1 MNQRAR
7 SSELTGGE
15 GYSYEDIVCVVYLCA
30 LLREEAGPGQLGR
43 VTCVAVQQ
51 HSKGEPLDDLIVDA
65 ELDGLTRRLSLQVKR
80 EIKISAAASNKDFR
94 DLIANAR
101 ATRAKPDFR
110 VGVDRYG
117 FIARKVGAERL
128 ESLKRLI
135 SWAQASATGADFA
148 ARFVVGGEAGQRERA
163 IRDTLSMLILPKD
176 ADDERD
182 FYHHFVALK
191 MDGLEVDEP
200 AFTSM
205 ANRLAEL
212 VDGGEGRGVALATI
226 LARLVRVGQGDAKV
240 WSRAVLLADLRG
252 IATLRAA
259 PAYAQDLKT
268 LADLAQSY
276 LGEIR
281 ADIGGI
287 AIPRE
292 SFVDAA
298 EASAARFKFSNISGL
313 PGCGKSVV
321 LRRAVERAAA
331 RGPVLF
337 IKGDRIEAA
346 SWPAFAA
353 TIGLKHRSAREILTE
368 IGASGTAILFID
380 GVDRIKPSCR
390 GVVTDLLTVIATTPE
405 LAHWSVLAS
414 SRDQG
419 LEPFRQWVPAPFY
432 KSTGIGDVA
441 VGLLNDAE
449 CEDLAEAR
457 PHLRRLLFGA
467 DSVREIA
474 RRPFFAAV
482 LSDQFAG
489 ADDGETAPQTEI
501 ELIAAWWRAGGYNA
515 GLDVVLARQRAM
527 LDLADAGA
535 CSLGK
540 AIAVSKLKDATI
552 AQAGDL
558 KRDYIVE
565 MVEEGSVLSFAHD
578 IFFEWTFFRLLVDR
592 GDAWRDALV
601 AAGEPPLLGRVVGL
615 LSQHVFE
622 RDGAW
627 AAEFT
632 ALDDAPLRP
641 QWRRAWLLAPPAS
654 ASFNNHLDTFEQ
666 LLFAKNGA
674 WLNKFL
680 VWFQAERTIPNRW
693 LLANPAATLSG
704 AALVRMADAVGWPSD
719 FALWRRV
726 LVWIFAREQH
736 FPPIALV
743 HAVELF
749 AVFQNALADH
759 ANPISERL
767 IALAETWLMELEKEP
782 VLRRGAPPPPKDRW
796 SALPEGTRGP
806 FIRALRQLLLRS
818 ARAYPNPARR
828 IIERAI
834 ALERR
839 SEDVFETIVD
849 FSTILA
855 QTCPRLLAD
864 LVRAEVLEKLP
875 LAELEDERVSRE
887 AHYAQLKAIR
897 EKPEAERTSIER
909 RILSSPASFSM
920 SGRKTFNQD
929 DMGIDRHHRYFY
941 PPTPAHQPFASLFAV
956 APDIARALVRDMA
969 NHATTAWRQ
978 VLEINARNMAKPLP
992 LDVTFPWGVQ
1002 RFWGDAHTYLWYLG
1016 AWAPQPLE
1024 AAFTALTLWAH
1035 KRLDAGDDPDEVIR
1049 LVLEGHDNWAALGL
1063 GASLALESMRV
1074 SETTFAL
1081 VTCQRLWHIEISR
1094 MSTDPGRPITVFGM
1108 NPQSQM
1114 TAEQVTAQNYLLGR
1128 KFRNR
1133 SIRDLTRRF
1142 VFSRNEDLAGR
1153 FKAALQRFPDELPF
1167 AYEEDVTDTACVA
1180 RYTENAKLWSRWG
1193 DRDNYKVAPAANQP
1207 GYVAITYEASEPP
1220 SQKLEEARAEN
1231 TKALFDFKI
1240 AHWAT
1245 ESLRHG
1251 TLDPS
1256 FALCDVLS
1264 FARGRDKPGLFD
1276 LLSDPGAGATQG
1288 AVAAAAAVAAVFAT
1302 DNDDIEWAWT
1312 TLARTMAMQERD
1324 GAFLHSN
1331 HPLDP
1336 RLFLIGAI
1344 FYSSRASRVRPDFN
1358 VWLLT
1363 LASDENPNIA
1373 QNAFQALMRL
1383 KDDPHRTWVAFA
1395 MATELFCVHAAE
1407 LAGEGKR
1414 DFATQ
1419 NIRRLNARVRA
1430 IARLNE
1436 PGLAPLAPPP
1446 PAWVHAP
1453 PARRSWDDTPPR
1465 PVWRRPDFDFDA
1477 RAAGAASKDFPMD
1490 DWLADGE
1497 RRTAFLA
1504 YLDQLVAWTN
1514 ERLFPVW
1521 RDPQE
1526 RRSSSTDL
1534 YEWQTALTRM
1544 VAHAST
1550 VLPAADTLVRFVTP
1564 IAGRGSDEDAQ
1575 KFASQFADALVCV
1588 GVYDAETVTAD
1599 TLTLLRYC
1607 AERMLEEG
1615 VFDPD
1620 GWRAGKL
1627 HGWDLPVMVKA
1638 LLFVSVSGA
1647 NGARRFAND
1656 DWTDIAAIM
1665 DVLDLVMAKAGW
1677 SAFVMDNYLTVCER
1691 ADAAMPIAAFG
1702 AHVLHNIE
1710 MQEARPLMWSGT
1722 MLAARIAGVVQ
1733 RLAEAN
1739 FPLAENEARDL
1750 LGILDRLVD
1759 MGDRRAAALQQ
1770 SENFRGVKAG

>member
-1 MNQRAR
+1 MTDRAR

-15 GYSYEDIVCVVYLCA
+15 GYSYEDIVGVVYLCA

-43 VTCVAVQQ
+43 VTRVAVQQ

-65 ELDGLTRRLSLQVKR
+65 ELDGATRRLSLQVKR
-80 EIKISAAASNKDFR
+80 ELKISAAASNKDFR

-117 FIARKVGAERL
+117 FIVRKVGAERL

-148 ARFVVGGEAGQRERA
+148 ARFVVGGEAGLRESA
-163 IRDTLSMLILPKD
+163 MRDVLSTLILPKD

-191 MDGLEVDEP
+191 MDGLEADEP
-200 AFTSM
+200 AFTDL

-212 VDGGEGRGVALATI
+212 VDGGDGRGAAFATI

-252 IATLRAA
+252 LAKLRAA

-268 LADLAQSY
+268 LAELTQSY

-287 AIPRE
+287 AVARE

-321 LRRAVERAAA
+321 LRRAVERAVA

-337 IKGDRIEAA
+337 LKADRIEAA

-353 TIGLKHRSAREILTE
+353 AIGLKHRSARELLIE
-368 IGASGTAILFID
+368 IGASGSAILFID

-419 LEPFRQWVPAPFY
+419 LEPFRQWVPAAFY
-432 KSTGIGDVA
+432 QATGIGDVA

-467 DSVREIA
+467 DAVKEIA

-489 ADDGETAPQTEI
+489 ADDGEAAPQTEI

-515 GLDVVLARQRAM
+515 DQDVVLGRQRAM
-527 LDLADAGA
+527 LDLADTGA
-535 CSLGK
+535 RSLGK
-540 AIAVSKLKDATI
+540 AIAASKLKDATI
-552 AQAGDL
+552 AQAGEL
-558 KRDYIVE
+558 KRDRIVE
-565 MVEEGSVLSFAHD
+565 IVEEGSVLSFAHD

-592 GDAWRDALV
+592 GDDWRGALV

-615 LSQHVFE
+615 LSQHLFE

-627 AAEFT
+627 AAEFA
-632 ALDDAPLRP
+632 ALNDAPLRP

-654 ASFNNHLDTFEQ
+654 ASFNKHLDAFEP
-666 LLFAKNGA
+666 LLFANDGA

-680 VWFQAERTIPNRW
+680 VWFQAERTIPNGW
-693 LLANPAATLSG
+693 LLANPVATLSG

-726 LVWIFAREQH
+726 LIWIFAREQH

-749 AVFQNALADH
+749 AVFQNAVADH
-759 ANPISERL
+759 ANPISARL
-767 IALAETWLMELEKEP
+767 IGLAETWLIELEKEP
-782 VLRRGAPPPPKDRW
+782 VLKRGAPPPPKDRW
-796 SALPEGTRGP
+796 SALPDGTRGP

-818 ARAYPNPARR
+818 ARAYPDPARR
-828 IIERAI
+828 IVERAI

-839 SEDVFETIVD
+839 SEEVFESIVG
-849 FSTILA
+849 FSPILA
-855 QTCPRLLAD
+855 QTCPQLLAD
-864 LVRAEVLEKLP
+864 LVRAEVFEKLP
-875 LAELEDERVSRE
+875 LEELEEERASRD

-897 EKPEAERTSIER
+897 EKPEAERSSIER
-909 RILSSPASFSM
+909 RILSSPSSFTM
-920 SGRKTFNQD
+920 IGHKTFDHD

-941 PPTPAHQPFASLFAV
+941 PPSPAHQPLASLFAV

-969 NHATTAWRQ
+969 NHATNAWRQ
-978 VLEINARNMAKPLP
+978 VLEINARSMAKPLP

-1002 RFWGDAHTYLWYLG
+1002 RFWGDAHSYVWYLG

-1024 AAFTALTLWAH
+1024 AAFTALTHWAH
-1035 KRLDAGDDPDEVIR
+1035 KRLDAGDDPDELIR
-1049 LVLEGHDNWAALGL
+1049 LVLEGHHNWAALGL
-1063 GASLALESMRV
+1063 AASLALESMRV

-1081 VTCQRLWHIEISR
+1081 VTCQRLWSIDISR
-1094 MSTDPGRPITVFGM
+1094 MSANPGRPITVFGM
-1108 NPQSQM
+1108 NPQAQM
-1114 TAEQVTAQNYLLGR
+1114 TSEQVTAQNYLLAR
-1128 KFRNR
+1128 KFRKR
-1133 SIRDLTRRF
+1133 SIRDLTGLF
-1142 VFSRNEDLAGR
+1142 VFSGNDDLSAR

-1167 AYEEDVTDTACVA
+1167 AYEEDVKDPDCIA
-1180 RYTENAKLWSRWG
+1180 RYTESAKLWAGWG
-1193 DRDNYKVAPAANQP
+1193 DRDNYDVAPAPGQP
-1207 GYVAITYEASEPP
+1207 GYVAITYEAPEPP
-1220 SQKLEEARAEN
+1220 SQELEAARAEN
-1231 TKALFDFKI
+1231 TKALADFNI

-1245 ESLRHG
+1245 ESLRYG
-1251 TLDPS
+1251 VLDPS
-1256 FALCDVLS
+1256 FALDEVLT
-1264 FARGRDKPGLFD
+1264 FARGRDKPDLFD
-1276 LLSDPGAGATQG
+1276 VLADPGAGATQG
-1288 AVAAAAAVAAVFAT
+1288 AVAAAAAAAAVFAT

-1312 TLARTMAMQERD
+1312 TLARTIPMQESD
-1324 GAFLHSN
+1324 GVFRHSN

-1336 RLFLIGAI
+1336 RLFLVGAI
-1344 FYSSRASRVRPDFN
+1344 YHSTRAGRARPEFN

-1407 LAGEGKR
+1407 LGEEGRR
-1414 DFATQ
+1414 DRATQ
-1419 NIRRLNARVRA
+1419 NKHRLDARARA
-1430 IARLNE
+1430 IARLDE

-1453 PARRSWDDTPPR
+1453 PARRSWDDTPPK

-1477 RAAGAASKDFPMD
+1477 RAAGAASKEFPMD
-1490 DWLADGE
+1490 EWLADGE

-1504 YLDQLVAWTN
+1504 YLDQLVAWTK
-1514 ERLFPVW
+1514 ERLFPAW
-1521 RDPQE
+1521 RDPEE
-1526 RRSSSTDL
+1526 RRSRSTDL

-1544 VAHAST
+1544 IAHAST
-1550 VLPAADTLVRFVTP
+1550 ALPAADTLARFVTP
-1564 IAGRGSDEDAQ
+1564 IATREDDEDAL
-1575 KFASQFADALVCV
+1575 KFAAQFTDALVCV
-1588 GVYDAETVTAD
+1588 GVYDAEAVTAE

-1620 GWRAGKL
+1620 GWRAGEL

-1656 DWTDIAAIM
+1656 DWTDIASIM
-1665 DVLDLVMAKAGW
+1665 DILDLVMAKAGW

-1702 AHVLHNIE
+1702 RHVLHNVE
-1710 MQEARPLMWSGT
+1710 MQETRPLMWSG
-1722 MLAARIAGVVQ
+1722 MMIAARIAGVVQ

-1739 FPLAENEARDL
+1739 FPLAANEARDL